1 MRSGKLILAS
11 LVLFLAACAGATRGS
26 GGSDYNTLTREELSR
41 SNASD
46 LYRAI
51 QMLRGD
57 WLTGRG
63 PTSVTN
69 ASPTV
74 PTVYMNNT
82 RVGGLDFLQT
92 VNLADVGEVRFWTA
106 NRASAQFGMNNP
118 GGVIQIIP
126 RGSQTPM

>member
-1 MRSGKLILAS
+1 MRSRRFVV
-11 LVLFLAACAGATRGS
+11 LVLLVLLAGCAGAVQQGRRS
-26 GGSDYNTLTREELSR
+26 GQYESLTREELVR
-41 SNASD
+41 TNASD

-51 QMLRGD
+51 QILRGE

-63 PTSVTN
+63 PTSVTD

-82 RVGGLDFLQT
+82 RVGGLEFLNT
-92 VNLADVGEVRFWTA
+92 VNVADVGEVRFWSA
-106 NRASAQFGMNNP
+106 SRAAAQFGMNNL

-126 RGSQTPM
+126 RGAGSL